1 MCFRTFGWFLDVEIE
16 VVIVMLKDAEL
27 FIPLFLL
34 FIAVLV
40 LFNARWIMKNK
51 VKKEVENKVVLGVKI
66 GAFLVAVIS
75 LVIIYYIR

>member
-1 MCFRTFGWFLDVEIE
+1 MCFRTFGCFLDVEIE
-16 VVIVMLKDAEL
+16 VVIGMLKDAEL

>member
-1 MCFRTFGWFLDVEIE
+1 
-16 VVIVMLKDAEL
+16 MLKDAEL

-34 FIAVLV
+34 FISILI
-40 LFNARWIMKNK
+40 LLNARFIMKNK

-66 GAFLVAVIS
+66 GAFLVAVVS

>member
-1 MCFRTFGWFLDVEIE
+1 MCFRTFGCFLDLEIE